1 MTGKFFLD
9 TNFLVYCFSATE
21 PEKQAKCLEILR
33 LHGRKSLV
41 FVIST
46 QVVNEF
52 ASVMLGKFKKP
63 AADVSTLANGL
74 NVFEIVKTDMPIIVE
89 AISIHGL
96 HHLSFWD
103 SLIVSAAKTAHC
115 SAILTED
122 MNSGSTVSGVKIL
135 NPFTLVL

>member
-33 LHGRKSLV
+33 LHGRKQQT

-52 ASVMLGKFKKP
+52 INVMLGKFKKQP
-63 AADVSTLANGL
+63 SDVTSLVTGL
-74 NVFEIVKTDMPIIVE
+74 NVFEIIKTDMPIITE
-89 AISIHGL
+89 AISIHAMYQ
-96 HHLSFWD
+96 LSFWD
-103 SLIVSAAKTAHC
+103 SLIVSAAKSAHC
-115 SAILTED
+115 TAILTED
-122 MNSGSTVSGVKIL
+122 MGDGSTISGINIL
-135 NPFTLVL
+135 NPFTLIL